1 MRSYSLILATFGIF
15 AMLFFGGCSTIRI
28 CKEEKIMVEVQNSGW
43 YLLNF
48 IPLGSG
54 DPHKPNST
62 SCNLF
67 RNTVTL
73 DNNID
78 MLNYAMHQEGA
89 VGVRHLTTYTNDEYV
104 FIVLLKRHSMHTSA
118 ELVTPELAKEVPNI
132 LRVDSR
138 TIRDAK
144 QEEEGKIEEE
154 LKALEEASKPP
165 KKPRQS
171 PKPSTKNLNKIKL
184 LEF

>member
-15 AMLFFGGCSTIRI
+15 AMLFFGGCSTIRT

-54 DPHKPNST
+54 DPHKPNTT

-78 MLNYAMHQEGA
+78 MLNYAMRQEGA

-118 ELVTPELAKEVPNI
+118 ELITPELAKEVPNI

-138 TIRDAK
+138 TIRNAK
-144 QEEEGKIEEE
+144 QEEEEKIEEE
-154 LKALEEASKPP
+154 LRALEEASKPP